1 MTYTPGEILLEKY
14 RIERLLGQGTF
25 GVVYLVQ
32 HQALHVKRAIKV
44 LRHDADGVGSKLYQQ
59 TTSRFQQEAQLGAL
73 LSKNPYLLQI
83 YDLIL
88 REDLL
93 LLEMEYASGG
103 SLASRI
109 QSAVET
115 GIPIPVQD
123 ALRIAQQ
130 VALAL
135 SALHERDIVHRD
147 IKPANIL
154 FDEHGNARLADLGLV
169 QIPHGDSGRSQ
180 LSTPLMHPGTPK
192 YMSPEQEHTSG
203 YLGPASDIYTLGVTL
218 FEMLTGRGY
227 RSQRPGTLASKLRAD
242 ISSEVDQLLARMLSK
257 DPEDRPWDGA
267 ETADLLE
274 EAGKGSSRAAEQARL
289 TIAQEEL
296 QARQTAEAEEQER
309 VKKEQEDQAHRAA
322 EQARLK
328 REKEEQQAR
337 QAAEAK
343 QQEEL
348 QARQAT
354 AREQERLGQVR
365 QANALNIEL
374 APGVVMEFVR
384 VAAGAFTMGS
394 DLYDD
399 EKPVHQVTLADYLIG
414 KTPVTNRQYALFARD
429 VGKTWSVPAGKEDHP
444 VVKVSWY
451 DARSFCEWVS
461 QKSGVQVRLPSEA
474 EWEKA
479 ARGTDG
485 RTYPWGKQA
494 ADAQR
499 CNFNNNVKDTT
510 PVGKYSP
517 QGDSPYGCVDMVGNV
532 WEWTSSMNKPYPYQA
547 TDGREEQNLDE
558 QRVLRGGSWS
568 SVDDYVRSAYRNW
581 DSPSIPGGYN
591 GFRCARSG

>member
-1 MTYTPGEILLEKY
+1 MTYNPGDILLEKY
-14 RIERLLGQGTF
+14 RIDGLLGKGTF

-59 TTSRFQQEAQLGAL
+59 TTSRFQQEAQLGAM
-73 LSKNPYLLQI
+73 LSKNPYLLQVH
-83 YDLIL
+83 DLYISP
-88 REDLL
+88 DLL

-103 SLASRI
+103 SLAKYI
-109 QSAVET
+109 QTAAET
-115 GIPIPVQD
+115 GIPIPVD
-123 ALRIAQQ
+123 EALRIATQ

-135 SALHERDIVHRD
+135 SALHELDIVHRD
-147 IKPANIL
+147 LKPANIL
-154 FDEHGNARLADLGLV
+154 FGDNGSARLADLGLV
-169 QIPHGDSGRSQ
+169 QIPHSDSQRSQ
-180 LSTPLMHPGTPK
+180 LSAPAAHPGTPK
-192 YMSPEQEHTSG
+192 YMSPEQLDSYA
-203 YLGPASDIYTLGVTL
+203 YLGPASDIYSLGVTL

-242 ISSEVDQLLARMLSK
+242 IPAAVDQLLGRMLSK
-257 DPEDRPWDGA
+257 APEDRPWDGA
-267 ETADLLE
+267 ETAGRLE
-274 EAGKGSSRAAEQARL
+274 AIGRTGSRTIGPSRKRREQ
-289 TIAQEEL
+289 
-296 QARQTAEAEEQER
+296 
-309 VKKEQEDQAHRAA
+309 D
-322 EQARLK
+322 
-328 REKEEQQAR
+328 
-337 QAAEAK
+337 
-343 QQEEL
+343 EL
-348 QARQAT
+348 QARQA
-354 AREQERLGQVR
+354 AADQEKREQAERDLREQQVR

-384 VAAGAFTMGS
+384 VAAGVFTMGS
-394 DLYDD
+394 EKSSD